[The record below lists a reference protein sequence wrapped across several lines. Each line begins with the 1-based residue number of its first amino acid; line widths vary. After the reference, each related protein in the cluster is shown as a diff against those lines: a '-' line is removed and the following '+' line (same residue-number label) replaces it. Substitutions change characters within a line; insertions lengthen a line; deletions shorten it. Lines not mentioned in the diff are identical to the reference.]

1 MVQISRFKMF
11 LILAV
16 CLYGFAYA
24 APNFIPALQGQTGWI
39 PHKTVN
45 LGLDLRGGA
54 HLLYEVDMDG
64 VFEDRSAGLVQEL
77 ATTLKESEINYSSI
91 KPTANGVQI
100 VVDTPE
106 KDAETGELTP
116 EAFKTYEATLVKI
129 SSVARKNDQRLLV
142 QQNDGVVN
150 IMMSEAL
157 IEDIRN
163 KTISQVIEVARRR
176 IDEVGT
182 TEPIIARQGLN
193 RVIIQV
199 PGADSG
205 EIRRLMGATARLS
218 FHLVGDQGRR
228 KVSEVSLPAT
238 DMPGGKLNV
247 KRAPVI
253 TGEMLENASPSFD
266 QSGQPVVSFRLD
278 AIGARKFCGVTR
290 KFTGQPF
297 AIVLDGKVISAPRI
311 NEPICGGQ
319 GQISGGF
326 SIQEAN
332 DLALL
337 LRAGALPA
345 DIAVVEE
352 RSVGP
357 SLGADS
363 VEAGKV
369 ASIIGLILVLIFMLI
384 SYGLFGVMANV
395 ALAVNIALILALL
408 SSLQATLTLPGI
420 AGIVLTVGMAVDAN
434 VLIFER
440 IREELAQGRTAI
452 SAIDAGY
459 SRAMATIIDSNLT
472 TLIAAAILFSFGTG
486 PIKGFAVTLGIGIMT
501 SFFSAI
507 MVTRLLVV
515 LWLAKRKP
523 KTLPI

>member
-11 LILAV
+11 AILAV
-16 CLYGFAYA
+16 CLYGFAFA
-24 APNFIPALQGQTGWI
+24 SPNFIPSLQQFSGWI

-64 VFEDRSAGLVQEL
+64 VFEDRSASIAQDLTTTFKEAEL
-77 ATTLKESEINYSSI
+77 NVESIRPIEQGVEITLTED
-91 KPTANGVQI
+91 T
-100 VVDTPE
+100 VVDDLQDLSLE
-106 KDAETGELTP
+106 ERQAYADQIN
-116 EAFKTYEATLVKI
+116 KI
-129 SSVARKNDQRLLV
+129 SKAVRRNDARLVMQQEGTLLRV
-142 QQNDGVVN
+142 L
-150 IMMSEAL
+150 MSEL
-157 IEDIRN
+157 YIDEVR
-163 KTISQVIEVARRR
+163 TQVISQVIEVARRR
-176 IDEVGT
+176 IDETGT
-182 TEPIIARQGLN
+182 TEPIIARQGED

-199 PGADSG
+199 PGANSDD
-205 EIRRLMGATARLS
+205 IRKLMGKTAKLS
-218 FHLVGDQGRR
+218 FHLVGDQSRR
-228 KVSEVSLPAT
+228 KVSEMALPFEER
-238 DMPGGKLNV
+238 PGEKMNV

-266 QSGQPVVSFRLD
+266 QSGQAVVSFRLD
-278 AIGARKFCGVTR
+278 SVGAKRFCGVTR

-297 AIVLDGKVISAPRI
+297 AIVLDNRVISAPRI

-326 SIQEAN
+326 TVEEAS

-345 DIAVVEE
+345 DIQVVEE

-363 VEAGKV
+363 VEAGKI
-369 ASIIGLILVLIFMLI
+369 ASIIGLTLVLIFMLI
-384 SYGLFGVMANV
+384 SYGLFGLMANV
-395 ALAVNIALILALL
+395 ALVVNIALILALL

-440 IREELAQGRTAI
+440 IREEVAQGRTAI
-452 SAIDAGY
+452 SAVDAGY
-459 SRAMATIIDSNLT
+459 SRAMATIVDSNLT

-486 PIKGFAVTLGIGIMT
+486 PIKGFAVTLGLGIIT

-507 MVTRLLVV
+507 MVTRLMVV
-515 LWLAKRKP
+515 LWLGARKP